1 MKNLI
6 SLNIGVESFNHLLNG
21 IINHNNKVSFSKF
34 EELIKYVFIR
44 MEGSKDINNIN
55 GYEEKTLISDIL
67 KELIDI
73 GYGKNNKLIKR
84 GDLKKT

>member
-1 MKNLI
+1 
-6 SLNIGVESFNHLLNG
+6 
-21 IINHNNKVSFSKF
+21 
-34 EELIKYVFIR
+34 

-84 GDLKKT
+84 GDLKKYKSIHKLDDIYKLTFENLENDIVDNN

>member
-1 MKNLI
+1 
-6 SLNIGVESFNHLLNG
+6 
-21 IINHNNKVSFSKF
+21 
-34 EELIKYVFIR
+34 

-84 GDLKKT
+84 GDLKKLKSIHKLDDIYKLTFENLENDIVDNN

>member
-1 MKNLI
+1 
-6 SLNIGVESFNHLLNG
+6 
-21 IINHNNKVSFSKF
+21 
-34 EELIKYVFIR
+34 

-84 GDLKKT
+84 GYLKKFKSIHKLDDIYKLTFENLENDIVDNN